1 MATSLFIIKKGG
13 DKMIKEENI
22 VTVIAIVII
31 IAIWFV
37 VSTFFFSGFLSAAVI
52 VPAGETGVYHL
63 FGKVKD
69 DELHSG
75 FHLKNPLASVQKM
88 SIRTEE
94 YTMSIALTE
103 GEKEGNDSID
113 ALTKEGL
120 KVAMDL
126 TVLYRLEENKA
137 SDVYRE
143 LGVDYEDKIIR
154 PQIRSTIREV
164 VSLYSA
170 KDLYS
175 DKRQEVEDKIFE
187 EVKNSIEDRG
197 VIVEKVLLRNIVL
210 PEKLTRAISDKLEME
225 QQAQKMEFVLE
236 KEEKEAERKTI
247 EAEGIKKS
255 QDIIS
260 RSLTPAYVRWYS
272 IEMMKQLANSQN
284 TTFLFVP
291 MDDQGMPVVNFPI
304 TK

>member
-1 MATSLFIIKKGG
+1 MT
-13 DKMIKEENI
+13 KEESI
-22 VTVIAIVII
+22 ASAIAIII
-31 IAIWFV
+31 IITIWSV
-37 VSTFFFSGFLSAAVI
+37 VSMFFLGGFLSAGVI

-75 FHLKNPLASVQKM
+75 FHFKNPLASVQKM

-94 YTMSIALTE
+94 YTMSVASTE

-120 KVAMDL
+120 KVQMDI
-126 TVLYRLEENKA
+126 TVLYHLNEERA
-137 SDVYRE
+137 SDIYKE
-143 LGVDYEDKIIR
+143 LGVNYQDKIIR
-154 PQIRSTIREV
+154 PQIRSAIRKIV
-164 VSLYSA
+164 ANYDA

-175 DKRQEVEDKIFE
+175 EKRQEVEKNIFDE
-187 EVKNSIEDRG
+187 LKGQIESRG
-197 VIVEKVLLRNIVL
+197 ITIETVLLRNVIL
-210 PEKLTRAISDKLEME
+210 PAKLTTAISEKLEME
-225 QQAQKMEFVLE
+225 QQSQKMEFVLE
-236 KEEKEAERKTI
+236 KEKKEAERKAV

-255 QDIIS
+255 QDIINQ
-260 RSLTPAYVRWYS
+260 SLTPAYVRWYS
-272 IEMMKQLANSQN
+272 IEMMKELAGSEN

-291 MDDQGMPVVNFPI
+291 VDGQGMPVVNFPI

>member
-37 VSTFFFSGFLSAAVI
+37 VSTFFFGGFLSAGVI

-75 FHLKNPLASVQKM
+75 FHLKNPLANVQKM

-94 YTMSIALTE
+94 YTMSIAPTE

-143 LGVDYEDKIIR
+143 LGIDYEDKIIR

-187 EVKNSIEDRG
+187 KVKNSIEDRG

-236 KEEKEAERKTI
+236 KEKKEAERKTI

-291 MDDQGMPVVNFPI
+291 MDNQGMPVVNFPI